1 MASTYPTSLDTFTNP
16 LATDVL
22 TSPSHAQQHSDIN
35 DAVEALEAKVAIGAT
50 ILGTYTAYTPIFY
63 NLTVGNGV
71 IESAYCRVNNFVHY
85 YGTIALGTT
94 SSVTGSVVL
103 TLPINC
109 ASVFSNQPTNFGFA
123 TFRDVSAGVN
133 LFGAGN
139 RNNDSSIVFAVTNVA
154 GTYSTMQ
161 AINATVPFTW
171 TPADADRI
179 IWNFYYKAA

>member
-1 MASTYPTSLDTFTNP
+1 MAITYPTALDAFINPTGTSL
-16 LATDVL
+16 L
-22 TSPSHAQQHSDIN
+22 TSPNHAQQHSDLN

-50 ILGTYTAYTPIFY
+50 VLGTYTAFTPTFF
-63 NLTVGNGV
+63 NLTVGNAV

-109 ASVFSNQPTNFGFA
+109 ASVFSNQPTQFGFA
-123 TFRDVSAGVN
+123 GFRDVSAGVN

-139 RNNDSSIVFAVTNVA
+139 RNDASSIVFAVTNVA
-154 GTYSTMQ
+154 GTYSTTQ
-161 AINATVPFTW
+161 NVNATVPFIW
-171 TPADADRI
+171 TTSDTFF
-179 IWNFYYKAA
+179 WNLYYKAA